1 MSREYGENELKQ
13 KRAINHLLFFQIFYK
28 YIKEFNKDRNFLY
41 YEMMDLNR
49 FLVDIKECDTK
60 YKELLIIY

>member
-13 KRAINHLLFFQIFYK
+13 TRAINHLLFFQIFYK

-49 FLVDIKECDTK
+49 FLVDIKE
-60 YKELLIIY
+60 